1 LARFTTCWQA
11 LAASAALLTLTPNW
25 ATAAPISVDA
35 LLRQPNVVSSV
46 NWSGYS
52 AANAY
57 YSGVSSLLQVP
68 KSALTDQVG
77 ATYAWIGVGGASA
90 ANTPVPGSPPTS
102 ANPNDLIQAGVA
114 VAQVGTTARYYA
126 WYEMLPDV
134 PKQAVMDIGA
144 GDWVQVD
151 IHEQAYNLW
160 QITIVD
166 GTQVFQ
172 QTFPYTSSHSSVEW
186 ILEAPFVPIPS
197 LSVGVFA
204 PLNAIAGANFT
215 RMQAVANAQTVIPSQ
230 LSPKEWVL
238 LGPPGGVS
246 AIPLTI
252 NPDGASFTATTGVI
266 RSA

>member
-1 LARFTTCWQA
+1 MARFPKCWQA
-11 LAASAALLTLTPNW
+11 AAAATALLVLDPSW
-25 ATAAPISVDA
+25 VVAAPVSVDA
-35 LLRQPNVVSSV
+35 LLRQPNVIPSV

-57 YSGVSSLLQVP
+57 YSGVSALLQVP

-90 ANTPVPGSPPTS
+90 ASIPAPGSPPTP

-114 VAQVGTTARYYA
+114 VAQAGATVRYYA

-134 PKQAVMDIGA
+134 PKQAVMDIGG

-172 QTFPYTSSHSSVEW
+172 QSFPYASSHGSVEW
-186 ILEAPFVPIPS
+186 ILEAPFVPVPS

-215 RMQAVANAQTVIPSQ
+215 HMQATANSRTAIPAQ
-230 LSPKEWVL
+230 LAPKEWVL